1 MRKSNLLIF
10 ASLFISLILSG
21 FQCSSTEL
29 TSARLYIQQK
39 NYEKAIEVL
48 QQDVEK
54 NPKSDEGWYLMGY
67 TYGEMGNIE
76 DMVMAFDKSLAVSNK
91 FEKEI
96 GESRAFHWANK
107 FNNGVNLFQRG
118 NKTEDKDSA
127 KIFYDKSIVA
137 FDEATL
143 LQPDSADNY
152 KNLAFVY
159 LSSGRNEE
167 AIEPLESLV
176 KLNQE
181 LDGYKYLG
189 DIYYTMGLEKGSA
202 YAMNGNTQ
210 DSVTADEYYN
220 KSIAVLEEGTKLYP
234 NEGDMLKTLSAAY
247 VEVGKVDVALSSFK
261 ALVEKDPQ
269 NKTYR
274 YNYGVLLLQTEDFP
288 AAEEQFMKALEIDP
302 EYDNAAYNLGV
313 TYVSWGKQ
321 LKQLEEE
328 TEEYSDEDIEK
339 FRSALPYIERISKE
353 EPDDGQVWELLGQVY
368 SILGMQDEALD
379 AFNKADQLR

>member
-48 QQDVEK
+48 QQDVQK
-54 NPKSDEGWYLMGY
+54 NPKSDEGWYLMGH
-67 TYGEMGNIE
+67 TYGEMGNID

-96 GESRAFHWANK
+96 GESRTFHWANK

-118 NKTEDKDSA
+118 NKTEDEDSA

-167 AIEPLESLV
+167 AIEPLQSLV

-189 DIYYTMGLEKGSA
+189 DIYYTMGLEKSSA
-202 YAMNGNTQ
+202 YAINGNTQ
-210 DSVTADEYYN
+210 DSVDADENFN

-274 YNYGVLLLQTEDFP
+274 YNYGVLLLQTEEFP
-288 AAEEQFMKALEIDP
+288 AAEEQFLKALEIDP
-302 EYDNAAYNLGV
+302 DYDNAAYNLGV
-313 TYVSWGKQ
+313 TYVSLGKQ